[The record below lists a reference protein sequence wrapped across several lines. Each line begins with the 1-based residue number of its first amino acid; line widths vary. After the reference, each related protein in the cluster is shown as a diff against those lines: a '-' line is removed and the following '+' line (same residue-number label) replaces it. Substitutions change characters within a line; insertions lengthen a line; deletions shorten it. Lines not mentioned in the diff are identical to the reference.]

1 MKNILIWGILGGI
14 GANINQYWI
23 MSAAPKAPD
32 FANGLFLTSVN
43 LGTTIGT
50 SIAGMVISQIGTRE
64 ILFVGVVA
72 LIAGFVFIVLRNS
85 LYKTAA

>member
-1 MKNILIWGILGGI
+1 
-14 GANINQYWI
+14 

-50 SIAGMVISQIGTRE
+50 AAAGMIISQIGTKE

-72 LIAGFVFIVLRNS
+72 LIGGFIFIILRNT
-85 LYKTAA
+85 LYKTAG